1 MPFAVLGDMQSKTN
15 PHEAT
20 HTYLA
25 DKPASPSFASRLLVF
40 VVLAFVGLFLGS
52 FISVHV
58 GDAWY
63 PGDAEGD
70 YIEGTIAA
78 VLSSPIAMTFGL
90 FPSLGFYG
98 PVDGVVMLMGMLL
111 MMAGTWMHFR
121 SRRFVFAWVVFV
133 GMILWSH
140 NNHLAFAAIMSV

>member
-1 MPFAVLGDMQSKTN
+1 MLGDMQSTPN
-15 PHEAT
+15 PHEAS
-20 HTYLA
+20 HSNPA
-25 DKPASPSFASRLLVF
+25 DKPAAPSFVSRFF
-40 VVLAFVGLFLGS
+40 VYAVLAFTGLFLGS

-63 PGDAEGD
+63 PEDAED
-70 YIEGTIAA
+70 NYISATIAA

-98 PVDGVVMLMGMLL
+98 PVHGLLMLIGMLL
-111 MMAGTWMHFR
+111 TMAGTWLHFR
-121 SRRFVFAWVVFV
+121 SRRFAFAWVVFV

-140 NNHLAFAAIMSV
+140 NNHLAVAAIMSV